1 MADPPRKENL
11 SPAVMAASMLLGALV
26 GFIIWMI
33 TETFVF
39 LPVFIG
45 AGLTIGLAWAGRGN
59 DEDT

>member
-1 MADPPRKENL
+1 
-11 SPAVMAASMLLGALV
+11 MAASMLLGALV

-33 TETFVF
+33 TEKLVF

-45 AGLTIGLAWAGRGN
+45 AGLTIGLAWAARGN